1 METRANYVL
10 IGLFSILSVIAAAVF
25 TLWIA
30 NSGLN
35 KQMSLYDIVFEGPV
49 RGLEIGGEVRF
60 NGIKVGEVT
69 DLSLSKEN
77 PKDVIARIEVQT
89 DTPVSITSVAELEPA
104 GLTGTA
110 YVQISAGQ
118 EGSARLTGRLGQ
130 GPPKISSRRGQ
141 LDRLFGESEDVVS
154 TALTAMTN
162 VNKLLSD
169 ENVRN
174 FSSTLANIERLSEQ
188 LSGQNSALV
197 AFRDA
202 SLEAKR
208 LSQEATLLSQTARSS
223 VQRLAD
229 QTVSTAAT
237 YDALGKNLLVQ
248 TQGLTKESQSLIA
261 SSNVLVAGL
270 QEDANSLSGGAEL
283 TLARTIET
291 LTAAEKSMAE
301 FNETAK
307 SLREATGQFGTL
319 AQTANRATTN
329 IDRFFVM
336 GTEQTLPDFSRA
348 AQEMRN
354 TAITYDQLGQQV
366 GQNPGALLSQPPTAT
381 VEWKR

>member
-10 IGLFSILSVIAAAVF
+10 IGLFSILSVVAAAIF

-35 KQMSLYDIVFEGPV
+35 KQVSPYDVVFEGPV
-49 RGLEIGGEVRF
+49 RGLEVGGEVRF

-69 DLSLSKEN
+69 DLSLSTEN
-77 PKDVIARIEVQT
+77 PKDVIARIEVQAN
-89 DTPVSITSVAELEPA
+89 TPISVTSVAELEPA

-118 EGSARLTGRLGQ
+118 EGSARLLGRLGQ

-141 LDRLFGESEDVVS
+141 LDRLFGESEDVIS
-154 TALTAMTN
+154 TTLTAVTN

-169 ENVRN
+169 ENMRN
-174 FSSTLANIERLSEQ
+174 FSSTLANIERLTAQ
-188 LSGQNSALV
+188 LGGQSSALT

-202 SLEAKR
+202 SV
-208 LSQEATLLSQTARSS
+208 EATLLSRTTRVS
-223 VQRLAD
+223 VERLTN
-229 QTVSTAAT
+229 QSVNTAAT

-248 TQGLTKESQSLIA
+248 TQGLTVESQALLA
-261 SSNVLVAGL
+261 SSNLLVAGL

-291 LTAAEKSMAE
+291 LGAAEKSMAE
-301 FNETAK
+301 FNKTAK
-307 SLREATGQFGTL
+307 ALRD
-319 AQTANRATTN
+319 ATTQFATTATN
-329 IDRFFVM
+329 ATTSIDRFFVM
-336 GTEQTLPDFSRA
+336 GTEQTLPDLSRA
-348 AQEMRN
+348 AQEVRN
-354 TAITYDQLGQQV
+354 TSITFDQLGQQV
-366 GQNPGALLSQPPTAT
+366 SQNPSALLSQPPAAT

>member
-10 IGLFSILSVIAAAVF
+10 IGLFSILSVIAAAIF

-35 KQMSLYDIVFEGPV
+35 KQMSAYDVVFEGPV

-69 DLSLSKEN
+69 DLTLSKQN

-89 DTPVSITSVAELEPA
+89 NTPISVSSVAELEPA

-110 YVQISAGQ
+110 YVQISAGA
-118 EGSARLTGRLGQ
+118 EGSARLEGRLGQ

-141 LDRLFGESEDVVS
+141 LDRLFGESEDVIS
-154 TALTAMTN
+154 TTLTAVTN
-162 VNKLLSD
+162 INKLLSD
-169 ENVRN
+169 DNMRN
-174 FSSTLANIERLSEQ
+174 FSSTLANIERLTSQ
-188 LSGQNSALV
+188 LSGQNSALL

-202 SLEAKR
+202 SLEA
-208 LSQEATLLSQTARSS
+208 TLLSKTARAS
-223 VQRLAD
+223 VDRLSN
-229 QTVSTAAT
+229 QTVTTAAT
-237 YDALGKNLLVQ
+237 YDALGRNLLVQ
-248 TQGLTKESQSLIA
+248 TQGLTADSQALIA
-261 SSNVLVAGL
+261 SSNLLVAGL

-291 LTAAEKSMAE
+291 LGAAEKSMAE
-301 FNETAK
+301 FNQTAK
-307 SLREATGQFGTL
+307 TLRDATEQFGAL
-319 AQTANRATTN
+319 ATTANRATSS

-336 GTEQTLPDFSRA
+336 GTEQTLPDLSRA
-348 AQEMRN
+348 AQEVRN
-354 TAITYDQLGQQV
+354 TSMTFDQLGQQV
-366 GQNPGALLSQPPTAT
+366 GQNPGALLSQPTPST

>member
-10 IGLFSILSVIAAAVF
+10 IGLFSILSVIAAVAF

-35 KQMSLYDIVFEGPV
+35 KQMSTYDVVFEGPV
-49 RGLEIGGEVRF
+49 RGLEVGGEVRF

-69 DLSLSKEN
+69 DLNLSPEN
-77 PKDVIARIEVQT
+77 PKDVIARITVQSA
-89 DTPVSITSVAELEPA
+89 TPISITSIAELEPA

-118 EGSARLTGRLGQ
+118 EGSARLQSRLGQ

-141 LDRLFGESEDVVS
+141 LDRLFGESEDVIS
-154 TALTAMTN
+154 TTLTAVTN
-162 VNKLLSD
+162 INKLLSED
-169 ENVRN
+169 NMRN
-174 FSSTLANIERLSEQ
+174 FSSTLANIERLTAQ
-188 LSGQNSALV
+188 LGSQNSALN

-202 SLEAKR
+202 SLEA
-208 LSQEATLLSQTARSS
+208 TLLSKTTRAS
-223 VQRLAD
+223 VERLTD

-248 TQGLTKESQSLIA
+248 TQGLTAESQSLIA

-270 QEDANSLSGGAEL
+270 TEDANSISGGAEL
-283 TLARTIET
+283 TLARTIDT
-291 LTAAEKSMAE
+291 LSAAEKSMSE
-301 FNETAK
+301 FNQTAK
-307 SLREATGQFGTL
+307 TLREATSQFGAL
-319 AQTANRATTN
+319 ANHAAIS
-329 IDRFFVM
+329 IDSFFVM
-336 GTEQTLPDFSRA
+336 GTEQTLPDLSRA
-348 AQEMRN
+348 AQEVRN
-354 TAITYDQLGQQV
+354 TSITFDQLGQQV
-366 GQNPGALLSQPPTAT
+366 GQNPAGLLSQPPAAT

>member
-10 IGLFSILSVIAAAVF
+10 IGLFSILSVVAAAIF

-35 KQMSLYDIVFEGPV
+35 KQVSPYDVVFEGPV
-49 RGLEIGGEVRF
+49 RGLEVGGEVRF

-69 DLSLSKEN
+69 DLSLSQEN
-77 PKDVIARIEVQT
+77 PKDVIARISVQSN
-89 DTPVSITSVAELEPA
+89 TPISVTSIAELEPA

-118 EGSARLTGRLGQ
+118 EGSARLLGRLGQ

-141 LDRLFGESEDVVS
+141 LDRLFGESEDVIS
-154 TALTAMTN
+154 TTLTAVTN
-162 VNKLLSD
+162 VNKLLSE
-169 ENVRN
+169 ENMRN
-174 FSSTLANIERLSEQ
+174 FSSTLANIERLTAQ
-188 LSGQNSALV
+188 LGGQSSALT

-202 SLEAKR
+202 SV
-208 LSQEATLLSQTARSS
+208 EATLLSRTTRVS
-223 VQRLAD
+223 VERLTN

-248 TQGLTKESQSLIA
+248 TQGLATESQALLA
-261 SSNVLVAGL
+261 SSNLLVAGL

-291 LTAAEKSMAE
+291 LGAAEKSMAE
-301 FNETAK
+301 FNKTAK
-307 SLREATGQFGTL
+307 ALRD
-319 AQTANRATTN
+319 ATTQFATTATN
-329 IDRFFVM
+329 ATTSIDRFFVM
-336 GTEQTLPDFSRA
+336 GTEQTLPDLSRA
-348 AQEMRN
+348 AQEVRN
-354 TAITYDQLGQQV
+354 TSITFDQLGQQV
-366 GQNPGALLSQPPTAT
+366 SQNPSALLSQPPAAT

>member
-10 IGLFSILSVIAAAVF
+10 IGLFSILSVVAAAIF

-35 KQMSLYDIVFEGPV
+35 KQVSPYDVVFEGPV
-49 RGLEIGGEVRF
+49 RGLEVGGEVRF

-69 DLSLSKEN
+69 DLSLSTEN
-77 PKDVIARIEVQT
+77 PKDVIARIEVQAN
-89 DTPVSITSVAELEPA
+89 TPISVTSVAELEPA

-118 EGSARLTGRLGQ
+118 EGSARLLGRLGQ

-141 LDRLFGESEDVVS
+141 LDRLFGESEDVIS
-154 TALTAMTN
+154 TTLTAVTN

-169 ENVRN
+169 ENMRN
-174 FSSTLANIERLSEQ
+174 FSSTLANIERLTAQ
-188 LSGQNSALV
+188 LGGQSSALT

-202 SLEAKR
+202 SV
-208 LSQEATLLSQTARSS
+208 EATLLSRTTRVS
-223 VQRLAD
+223 VERLTN
-229 QTVSTAAT
+229 QSVNTAAT

-248 TQGLTKESQSLIA
+248 TQGLTAESQALLA
-261 SSNVLVAGL
+261 SSNLLVAGL

-291 LTAAEKSMAE
+291 LGAAEKSMAE
-301 FNETAK
+301 FNKTAK
-307 SLREATGQFGTL
+307 ALRD
-319 AQTANRATTN
+319 ATTQFATTATN
-329 IDRFFVM
+329 ATTSIDRFFVM
-336 GTEQTLPDFSRA
+336 GTEQTLPDLGRA
-348 AQEMRN
+348 AQEVRN
-354 TAITYDQLGQQV
+354 TAITFDQLGQQV
-366 GQNPGALLSQPPTAT
+366 SQNPSALLSQPPAAT